1 MTHSIVLSIL
11 VLRRYHLIRILV
23 RGHPADF
30 WANRTCLRRCITEPK
45 TPAAAQEGEGLGAK
59 GSGIAAPVSATGAA
73 GYSTL
78 GLGASK
84 PGDPTE
90 GGDSFE
96 VYRQR
101 MMLGCAQE
109 PRATG
114 LCKGFISLLIE

>member
-1 MTHSIVLSIL
+1 MK
-11 VLRRYHLIRILV
+11 
-23 RGHPADF
+23 
-30 WANRTCLRRCITEPK
+30 CLRQNVTEPQSLS
-45 TPAAAQEGEGLGAK
+45 AAQEGEGLGAK

-101 MMLGCAQE
+101 MMLGCDQE
-109 PRATG
+109 PLFHG
-114 LCKGFISLLIE
+114 LCTDFTVYDMVSCTSSERTR